1 MLISPRRQFSHL
13 HPTVLCLTSV
23 VERLALKSFFFFSV
37 SNCVLNGVAGTLEVK
52 FLFLQKE
59 KRREKTHVVRTVP
72 AAG

>member
-13 HPTVLCLTSV
+13 HATVLCLTSV
-23 VERLALKSFFFFSV
+23 VERLALKFFFSV